1 MHIICILVV
10 LYLNVSYGHELYDG
24 QTGRKWKTQYAVF
37 VPSEKKVFQVHLQML
52 EFFVFIY
59 NFILMDMNKNQ
70 MRLTFNILSKQED
83 T

>member
-37 VPSEKKVFQVHLQML
+37 VPSEKKVFDVGIFCLHLQL
-52 EFFVFIY
+52 HSNGYE
-59 NFILMDMNKNQ
+59 
-70 MRLTFNILSKQED
+70 
-83 T
+83 